1 MKHVV
6 YRIFVLPAY
15 AIILVTLPSFAWVI
29 YSLVFGN
36 PAHPLTYCSYVAS
49 AYAVTVLTIGIIR
62 LVQAWKQDPQKIKAV
77 KAFTQS
83 KFGKSYLTD
92 PLFRTKISLYVTL
105 CIGVL
110 YACVHLISG
119 LWQKSLWFCG
129 LAGYYL
135 VLCAMRFAILQ
146 RADEADLIA
155 KYRRCRLCGILLFL
169 LNAVLVLITVQ
180 IVRQSR
186 GYAYAGLLI
195 YVMAAY
201 SFYAVIFAICQ
212 TVRYRND
219 PNPMLSASK
228 CISLTAATVSILSL
242 ETAMLSAFGNPQDT
256 LFRTTITAITG
267 AGVCLVVIG
276 MAIYMIHKA
285 NVGIR
290 NVITSQEKG
299 ISNEPPTSV

>member
-1 MKHVV
+1 MKRVL
-6 YRIFVLPAY
+6 YRVFVLPAY
-15 AIILVTLPSFAWVI
+15 AIVLVVLPSFAWVI
-29 YSLVFGN
+29 YSLAFGN
-36 PAHPLTYCSYVAS
+36 PANPLTYCSYVAS
-49 AYAVTVLTIGIIR
+49 AYAVTVLTVGIIR
-62 LVQAWKQDPQKIKAV
+62 LVKAWKQDPKKIRAV
-77 KAFTQS
+77 KAFAES

-92 PLFRTKISLYVTL
+92 SLFRTKVSLYVTL

-119 LWQKSLWFCG
+119 LWQKSIWFCG
-129 LAGYYL
+129 LAVYYL

-146 RADEADLIA
+146 RADEADLVA

-169 LNAVLVLITVQ
+169 LNAVLVLLIVQ

-186 GYAYAGLLI
+186 GYEYAGLLI

-219 PNPMLSASK
+219 KNPILSASK

-242 ETAMLSAFGNPQDT
+242 ETAMLSAFGKPQDA
-256 LFRTTITAITG
+256 LFRTTITSVTG
-267 AGVCLVVIG
+267 TCVCLVVLG

-290 NVITSQEKG
+290 NATISQEKG
-299 ISNEPPTSV
+299 ITNEPPNPS